1 MVENLNLMTRQELL
15 DTQKH
20 LSGEAFMQLKRLLNS
35 EPEVQGIAS
44 KLDLFLISFD
54 ASVISEI
61 SYSLESYTWDQAE
74 VYASKVGAGVNT
86 SEDDERHLYWQVLQE
101 KWGYLEMA
109 ADL

>member
-1 MVENLNLMTRQELL
+1 MQENLNLMTRKELL

-20 LSGEAFMQLKRLLNS
+20 MSGEAFMQLQALLNS
-35 EPEVQGIAS
+35 MPHVKGIES
-44 KLDLFLISFD
+44 NLDLFLISFD

-61 SYSLESYTWDQAE
+61 SYLLESYTWDLAE
-74 VYASKVGAGVNT
+74 AYASKVGAGVNT
-86 SEDDERHLYWQVLQE
+86 QEDDEKHLYWQVLQE